1 MERKEFILL
10 LTKKVIVPISVVF
23 VLYHC
28 FKILWDLLQ
37 NDDSSKLFLV
47 VACTF
52 ATLYMLSYFTRS
64 MILNPINKQVEK
76 TSSKFQK
83 NLQLIKKITNVC
95 FFIALLIVT
104 YYLWKVDFIKA
115 LLFTT
120 AWLIKGLIA
129 INDKIISNKHESNV

>member
-1 MERKEFILL
+1 MERKEFIRL
-10 LTKKVIVPISVVF
+10 LTKKVIVPISAVF
-23 VLYHC
+23 VFYHC

-52 ATLYMLSYFTRS
+52 AALYMLSYFTRS
-64 MILNPINKQVEK
+64 IIQNPINKQVEK
-76 TSSKFQK
+76 TSSKFKK

-95 FFIALLIVT
+95 FFIAILIVT
-104 YYLWKVDFIKA
+104 YYLWKNDFIKA

-120 AWLIKGLIA
+120 VWIIQGLIA
-129 INDKIISNKHESNV
+129 INDKNYFK